1 MALAH
6 VDLCGYD
13 FPGGGCE
20 AWGLC
25 KFSEETTDTY
35 CDSSSAQYPCVAG
48 KSYAGR
54 GPKQL
59 SWNANYGQFSEE
71 FCGDKSILL
80 NHPERLA
87 TNPTLAW
94 ASSIWFWFSGGAC
107 GTGEICKPGCHD
119 VMLGSKNRCPADTSA
134 GREYGLGWAT
144 NIVNGGLEC
153 GSSGMGKCDFRVHS
167 RVKYYKRFCSL
178 LNVEPLAPGWTEDA
192 NLFCHLQ
199 QNYKESPA
207 TEC

>member
-1 MALAH
+1 MWC
-6 VDLCGYD
+6 DESSPD
-13 FPGGGCE
+13 DGGCE

-25 KFSEETTDTY
+25 MLAEETTDAY
-35 CDSSSAQYPCVAG
+35 CNNHVDYPCVAG
-48 KSYAGR
+48 KKYSGR

-71 FCGDKSILL
+71 FCGDKNVLL

-107 GTGEICKPGCHD
+107 VAGESCKPGCHS
-119 VMLGSKNRCPADTSA
+119 VMLEKHTKCPADIAA
-134 GREYGLGWAT
+134 GRQYGLGWAT
-144 NIVNGGLEC
+144 NVVNGGLEC
-153 GSSGMGKCDFRVHS
+153 GSGGRGKCDFRVHS
-167 RVKYYKRFCSL
+167 RVKYYRRFCSL
-178 LNVEPLAPGWTEDA
+178 LGVEPLAPGWTEDG
-192 NLFCHLQ
+192 NLFCHDQ
-199 QNYKESPA
+199 KNYNESPA